1 MLIELLVLDTD
12 HAVYEVLWD
21 ILILYIVSLFGSG
34 RLGYLITVCIVEC
47 TRPRR

>member
-12 HAVYEVLWD
+12 HAVYEVLRY
-21 ILILYIVSLFGSG
+21 ILILHIVSLFGSG

-47 TRPRR
+47 TRARR